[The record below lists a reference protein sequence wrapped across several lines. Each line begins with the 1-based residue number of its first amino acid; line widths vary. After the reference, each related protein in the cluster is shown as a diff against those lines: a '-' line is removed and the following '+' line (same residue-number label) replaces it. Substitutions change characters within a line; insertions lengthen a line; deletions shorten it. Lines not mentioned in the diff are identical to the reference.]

1 MIDKAQPFETEMIG
15 KVEAVIYHT
24 ILTYNLKRHPNC
36 GHKGQIVKNGTK
48 TTWILLPNNN
58 PLVSHL
64 DLKKQQFLCKKCRTT
79 TSATTNMVKRS
90 CWIGKDVQ
98 HSVNLEAMRNS
109 SLKKLPSG
117 MGFHQLVFNG

>member
-1 MIDKAQPFETEMIG
+1 MIDEAQPFETEMIG

-36 GHKGQIVKNGTK
+36 GHKEQIVKNGTK
-48 TTWILLPNNN
+48 TTRILLPNNN
-58 PLVSHL
+58 RRISHL